1 MLAHTVAVLA
11 PYPRDGAAPFRH
23 FAHRH
28 KYLFV
33 VFVSAV
39 ADSLCPSTL
48 LSRTTA
54 TGSGRVGMGPG
65 RLLVVVVLCL
75 LGYARERASL
85 PAVLLAAAPSLLPDS
100 KARPRAGPELTD

>member
-28 KYLFV
+28 RYLFV

-54 TGSGRVGMGPG
+54 TGIGRVGMGPG
-65 RLLVVVVLCL
+65 RLSVVVVVLFFVRLCE
-75 LGYARERASL
+75 GACKPASCAARRG
-85 PAVLLAAAPSLLPDS
+85 AVAV
-100 KARPRAGPELTD
+100 T